1 MPRLRI
7 HASSHSRVFDVPI
20 PDFLRIM
27 RVRSSLYRTN
37 QLNNMTKARGFT
49 LIELV
54 IVIVLLGILGV
65 LAASKMISLRKESLV
80 STLYGMRS
88 AIEAVGQQTYALA
101 AVRGLENSA
110 SASVVNNTQTIPL
123 VYGYPAGGV
132 SAGLSSL
139 IEFPAGDWHQR
150 ASVYAGAWVYWHGTL
165 QEDAGVG
172 QCYLRYRQATAAG
185 KKPVMDIETSGCK

>member
-1 MPRLRI
+1 MI
-7 HASSHSRVFDVPI
+7 
-20 PDFLRIM
+20 
-27 RVRSSLYRTN
+27 
-37 QLNNMTKARGFT
+37 KARGFT

-65 LAASKMISLRKESLV
+65 LAVSKMVSLRKESLV
-80 STLYGMRS
+80 STLYAMRS
-88 AIEAVGQQTYALA
+88 AIEAAEQQTYALA
-101 AVRGLENSA
+101 VVRGLENSA
-110 SASVVNNTQTIPL
+110 SASVVSNTQTIPL

-139 IEFPAGDWHQR
+139 IEFPAGDWKQR